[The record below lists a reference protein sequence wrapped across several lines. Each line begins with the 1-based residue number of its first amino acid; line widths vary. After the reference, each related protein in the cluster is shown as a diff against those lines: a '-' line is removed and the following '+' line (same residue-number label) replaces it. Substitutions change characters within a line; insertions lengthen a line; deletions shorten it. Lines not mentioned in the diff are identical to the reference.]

1 MFHPSALVNMLNR
14 ILALSAL
21 FTLMLL
27 SFLQAH
33 PVAWTSFSYEDAR
46 VQAMAMY
53 RPLIAYVYHEG
64 SPLAEK
70 LDAQTWTDTT
80 VASLLN
86 QSFIC
91 NKTEA
96 RDMPPS
102 SELHELP
109 TPTEVPLILI
119 YHPEGH
125 IMGRIEGFV
134 APQTLQNIL
143 KRHLQRIVPPTQ
155 PPLAAMHYRGEE
167 SPLSTHA
174 LANQGT
180 TRGINPNC
188 DDIPGLE
195 KMGLEEQIGTTVDP
209 SHFILVVAAHEEVK
223 HIAKDLRK
231 IKKFW
236 RGEIFAFQY
245 KRSDERKPKFI
256 IALGSFDNRSTA
268 NTFADTLQEHEKMA
282 CQTVQVS
289 RLMQ

>member
-46 VQAMAMY
+46 VQAMAEY
-53 RPLIAYVYHEG
+53 RPLLAYIYHEG

-70 LDAQTWTDTT
+70 FDSQTWNDTAI
-80 VASLLN
+80 VSLLN
-86 QSFIC
+86 QSFVC

-96 RDMPPS
+96 SKMPLS
-102 SELHELP
+102 GELHELQ
-109 TPTEVPLILI
+109 TPTEVPFILI

-125 IMGRIEGFV
+125 IMGRVEGFV
-134 APQTLQNIL
+134 APQTLQSIL
-143 KRHLQRIVPPTQ
+143 NRHLKGIPPPTR
-155 PPLAAMHYRGEE
+155 PALAMNYRGEE
-167 SPLSTHA
+167 SSLSANA
-174 LANQGT
+174 LVAHGR
-180 TRGINPNC
+180 TRGMNPNC